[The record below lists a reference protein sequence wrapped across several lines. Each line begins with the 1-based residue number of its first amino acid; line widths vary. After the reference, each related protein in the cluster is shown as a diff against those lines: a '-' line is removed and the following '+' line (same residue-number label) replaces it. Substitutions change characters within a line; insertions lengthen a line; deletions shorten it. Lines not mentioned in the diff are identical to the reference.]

1 MTNRQAPK
9 FHRQRFLLF
18 LLEQTGR
25 VSMSDFQRLLFL
37 SHQETQLNYYDSVR
51 YGDNYHS
58 FQAISDLEVLE
69 QKDWLE
75 LSVDTVFLK
84 DKPYLGG
91 ETRKE
96 ERWLLAKWIRS
107 YKEMIGGGLVQLI
120 NERYPNSITQND
132 SQNNTELFTIGYEGF
147 SIELYLTKLIENK
160 VQVLYDVR
168 RNPFSHKFGF
178 SKGVLSRILSN
189 FDIEYRHIPELG
201 IASQKRK
208 DLNSELDYVA
218 LFDEYRE
225 HLPEKR
231 LYLQELA
238 FTLEQG
244 RRVALTCFEGK
255 PKSCHRHCVSDYL
268 TSHWDVEV
276 VHL

>member
-1 MTNRQAPK
+1 MTKRQAPK

-18 LLEQTGR
+18 LLEQTGH

-37 SHQETQLNYYDSVR
+37 SHQETLLNYYDSVR

-75 LSVDTVFLK
+75 FSEDTVFLK

-91 ETRKE
+91 EARKE
-96 ERWLLAKWIRS
+96 ERWLLAKWIRN
-107 YKEMIGGGLVQLI
+107 YKEMIGEDLVQLI
-120 NERYPNSITQND
+120 DERYPNSFLRD
-132 SQNNTELFTIGYEGF
+132 GDQNNTELFTIGYEGF

-178 SKGVLSRILSN
+178 SKGVLSRILSD

-208 DLNSELDYVA
+208 DLSNELDYVA

-238 FTLEQG
+238 TTLEQG
-244 RRVALTCFEGK
+244 KRIALTCFEGK

-268 TSHWDVEV
+268 ASHWDVEV